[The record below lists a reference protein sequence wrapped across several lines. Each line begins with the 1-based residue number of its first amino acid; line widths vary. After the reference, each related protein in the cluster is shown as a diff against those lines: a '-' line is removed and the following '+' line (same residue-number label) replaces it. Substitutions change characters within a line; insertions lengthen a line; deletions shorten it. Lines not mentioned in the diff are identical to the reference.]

1 MARKQEKVRKK
12 ETVERNEADDNIEEV
27 GGRKGGVGVG
37 GVGGGR

>member
-27 GGRKGGVGVG
+27 GGRKGGGVG